1 MKKNG
6 KLHVN
11 KNYVDIGYEK
21 HTCRQEDS
29 LKLPR
34 SAEGTYQHAD
44 RNYGNCM
51 PTGNMGTA
59 CRHAGELHADRKN
72 A

>member
-1 MKKNG
+1 MSTKIMPTSG
-6 KLHVN
+6 AR
-11 KNYVDIGYEK
+11 NYMS
-21 HTCRQEDS
+21 T
-29 LKLPR
+29 L
-34 SAEGTYQHAD
+34 GTRNIHAD
-44 RNYGNCM
+44 RKYGNCM